1 MQNYNMR
8 NVILLTRDHLDAITA
23 IETASFAS
31 PWTAPMLSQEF
42 DLSYSS
48 VWGVFE
54 DSKLYGFAVVWQY
67 CDEAHITDF
76 AVTPEVRRRGFGKD
90 LLDGI
95 FCDLRKKKTVSVFL
109 EVRESN
115 NAAIELYKKFGF
127 RSIGVR
133 QKYYSDNSEDALVMQ
148 VSLAYDDKQ

>member
-1 MQNYNMR
+1 MR
-8 NVILLTRDHLDAITA
+8 SVTLLTREHLDAITT

-48 VWGVFE
+48 VWGVWD
-54 DSKLYGFAVVWQY
+54 DSILYGFAVVWQY

-76 AVTPEVRRRGFGKD
+76 AVSPQVRRRGFGND
-90 LLDGI
+90 LLDGV
-95 FCDLRKKKTVSVFL
+95 FRELRKKRIVSVFL

-115 NAAIELYKKFGF
+115 TPAIELYKKFGF
-127 RSIGVR
+127 RIIGVR
-133 QKYYSDNSEDALVMQ
+133 QKYYSDNGEDAFVMQ
-148 VSLAYDDKQ
+148 VSLAYTDEQ